1 MLGPCENVRGCY
13 VLLVYRAGRLL
24 YPCLDPEGCRTDV
37 FKAKELRFGHSP
49 ELTHTSDFGWFHQH
63 DLRTPHH
70 LSVMD
75 LHVPIEKLL
84 LTKVLQSLWFNEG
97 GSAARGAITDGATF
111 EIVARLS
118 GAQTQLLSGGES
130 REEIDKRK

>member
-1 MLGPCENVRGCY
+1 MLAPCENVRGCY
-13 VLLVYRAGRLL
+13 ALAVYRAGCLL
-24 YPCLDPEGCRTDV
+24 YPRLDPKGCSADV

-49 ELTHTSDFGWFHQH
+49 ELTHTSGFGWLHQH

-84 LTKVLQSLWFNEG
+84 LTKVLQSLRFNEG
-97 GSAARGAITDGATF
+97 GSAASCAITDGATF
-111 EIVARLS
+111 EIAAWLS
-118 GAQTQLLSGGES
+118 GAQAQLLSGGEG

>member
-1 MLGPCENVRGCY
+1 MLP
-13 VLLVYRAGRLL
+13 VYRAGCLL
-24 YPCLDPEGCRTDV
+24 NPRLDPEGCSTDV

-49 ELTHTSDFGWFHQH
+49 ELTHTSGFGWFHQH

-84 LTKVLQSLWFNEG
+84 LTKVLQSLWFNKG
-97 GSAARGAITDGATF
+97 GSAASGAITNGAAF
-111 EIVARLS
+111 EIVAGLS
-118 GAQTQLLSGGES
+118 GAQTQLLSGREG